1 MPSIF
6 LVGYIIN
13 CLSQHYPNC
22 LLAHINK
29 LHIAM
34 AAKRDMVVLM
44 VVVLLAAIDMAVVLA
59 EQGGADPRALPTGW
73 ATAKKYK
80 ATMDAK
86 TRQAFDGVVAAAPP
100 AKRSEAVEAV
110 LQQQLNID
118 VSLGKATASGD
129 ENNFVTVAGAY
140 EKAAGAVIAAP
151 PEGKLATMASAFNG
165 AVAPDPA
172 KCRFGDAAA
181 AAENKAFCETYAK
194 TEKAFAGVIATGD
207 SPRAKLGITDV
218 VLKQRLAT
226 DAAINKAYAEGD
238 RDKIARTLANYGKAA
253 DAVAAAA
260 PPEKL
265 RVMEQ
270 TFSAVAAAA
279 RLQAT
284 AGAAAKA

>member
-1 MPSIF
+1 
-6 LVGYIIN
+6 
-13 CLSQHYPNC
+13 
-22 LLAHINK
+22 
-29 LHIAM
+29 M
-34 AAKRDMVVLM
+34 AAKILLLLM
-44 VVVLLAAIDMAVVLA
+44 VVVVLAAIVDMAVLA
-59 EQGGADPRALPTGW
+59 EETDPRALPAEW

-100 AKRSEAVEAV
+100 EKRSEAVEAV
-110 LQQQLNID
+110 LQQQLNMD

-140 EKAAGAVIAAP
+140 EKAAGAVIAASP
-151 PEGKLATMASAFNG
+151 AGKLGTMAFAFNG
-165 AVAPDPA
+165 VVAPDPGRCPA
-172 KCRFGDAAA
+172 VD
-181 AAENKAFCETYAK
+181 KAFCETYAK

-207 SPRAKLGITDV
+207 SPRKRLGFTDV

-238 RDKIARTLANYGKAA
+238 KDKIARILANYAKAA

-265 RVMEQ
+265 RVMEL
-270 TFSAVAAAA
+270 TFSAVTAAAHLKA
-279 RLQAT
+279 A
-284 AGAAAKA
+284 AGAAAKG